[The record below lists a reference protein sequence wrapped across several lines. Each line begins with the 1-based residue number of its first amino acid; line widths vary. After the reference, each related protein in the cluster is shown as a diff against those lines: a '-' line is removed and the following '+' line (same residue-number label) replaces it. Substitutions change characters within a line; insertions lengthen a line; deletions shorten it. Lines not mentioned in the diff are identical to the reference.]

1 MKYTMAKTLSMEDD
15 LKRDFTEVCREIG
28 LPPSTAIG
36 IFARAVVRERAIP
49 FPLSAVSSAERA
61 AQAYELSVADGIRR
75 GLADMEAGDVVTR
88 EEARAM
94 RAARVTA

>member
-1 MKYTMAKTLSMEDD
+1 MAMTISMEED

-49 FPLSAVSSAERA
+49 FTLSAVSSAERA
-61 AQAYELSVADGIRR
+61 AQAHELSVADGIKR
-75 GLADMEAGDVVTR
+75 GLDDVASDDFITR
-88 EEARAM
+88 EEVRAM
-94 RAARVTA
+94 RAAKATA

>member
-1 MKYTMAKTLSMEDD
+1 MSMTISMEDD
-15 LKRDFTEVCREIG
+15 LKREFTDVCREIG

-49 FPLSAVSSAERA
+49 FSLSAVSSAERA

-75 GLADMEAGDVVTR
+75 GLADMETGDVLTR

-94 RAARVTA
+94 RVARANA

>member
-1 MKYTMAKTLSMEDD
+1 MAMTISMEDE

-49 FPLSAVSSAERA
+49 FSLSAVSSTERA

-75 GLADMEAGDVVTR
+75 GLADVTSGDVVSR
-88 EEARAM
+88 DEARAM
-94 RAARVTA
+94 RVARATA

>member
-1 MKYTMAKTLSMEDD
+1 MAMTISMEDD
-15 LKRDFTEVCREIG
+15 LKRAFTEVCREIG